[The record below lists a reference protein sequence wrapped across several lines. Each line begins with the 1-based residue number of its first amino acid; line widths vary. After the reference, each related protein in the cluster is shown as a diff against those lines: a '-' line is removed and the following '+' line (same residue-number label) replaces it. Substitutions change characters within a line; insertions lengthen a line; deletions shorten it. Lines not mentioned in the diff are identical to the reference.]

1 MDILIP
7 ISVCCILPVMIV
19 WLTMRTAQNE
29 TNRKAEVMIKAIEA
43 GVALDADFFKAQQKR
58 QKSLKE
64 RLLGRFTGACVGTL
78 LGIAMLISGSL
89 FCNARTNGWSF
100 IENPPAY
107 ALCVLCGSILLS
119 VGIALFIAYFAG
131 RKMLAKEIAAEE
143 KAAQQE
149 R

>member
-7 ISVCCILPVMIV
+7 ISICCILPVMIV

-29 TNRKAEVMIKAIEA
+29 TDRKAEVMIKAIEA
-43 GVALDADFFKAQQKR
+43 GIALDANFFKAQQKR

-64 RLLGRFTGACVGTL
+64 RLLGRFTGACVSAL
-78 LGIAMLISGSL
+78 IGIAMLITGIL
-89 FCNARTNGWSF
+89 FSSNMLQF
-100 IENPPAY
+100 Y
-107 ALCVLCGSILLS
+107 VLCGGILLS

-131 RKMLAKEIAAEE
+131 RKMLAKEIEAEE

>member
-7 ISVCCILPVMIV
+7 ISICCILPVMIV

-29 TNRKAEVMIKAIEA
+29 TDRKAEVMIKAIEA
-43 GVALDADFFKAQQKR
+43 GIALDANFFKAQQKR
-58 QKSLKE
+58 QKGLKE
-64 RLLGRFTGACVGTL
+64 RLLGRFTGACVSAL
-78 LGIAMLISGSL
+78 IGIAMLITGIL
-89 FCNARTNGWSF
+89 FCSTMPNGWSF
-100 IENPPAY
+100 YESPLPFY
-107 ALCVLCGSILLS
+107 VLCGGILLS

-131 RKMLAKEIAAEE
+131 RKMLAKEIEAEE